1 MPLGPLRS
9 FLHRDFLIELVAK
22 RFIGDASLVF
32 VGFCGSVGKLSLVR
46 WFPVDVFGMY
56 VIWSRFT
63 RAVIKLECCGD
74 FDTERHVPLLRT
86 DFLSSVENT
95 RMYDNVYPI
104 DDAINDRYC
113 FVENLKRI
121 GKSHI
126 RVCRR
131 E

>member
-1 MPLGPLRS
+1 MAQNDRWATLSRNGVPSASMLR
-9 FLHRDFLIELVAK
+9 LCREK
-22 RFIGDASLVF
+22 TRY
-32 VGFCGSVGKLSLVR
+32 SVGKLSLVR

-74 FDTERHVPLLRT
+74 FDTERHVPLLRI

-95 RMYDNVYPI
+95 HMYDNVYPI
-104 DDAINDRYC
+104 DDAISDRYC